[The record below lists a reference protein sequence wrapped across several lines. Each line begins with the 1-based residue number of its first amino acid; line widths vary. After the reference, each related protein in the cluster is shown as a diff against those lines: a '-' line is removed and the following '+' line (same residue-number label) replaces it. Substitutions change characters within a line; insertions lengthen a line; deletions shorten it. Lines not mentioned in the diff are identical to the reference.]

1 MKIRLIFYILLSTAI
16 AKYVAAQELPSHVSH
31 HFTSINQAGLLT
43 GSAGQAANIQTINGL
58 TWSKWFAGVGTGI
71 DYYGTRS
78 IPLFVDL
85 RRNFNTKAKGV
96 FVYADGGI
104 NFPWIS
110 DGQKLSRPYTGTSS
124 KGVYLD
130 AGAGLRFKLKNSS
143 ALLLSSGYSYKQV
156 NNKTDLMT
164 IMIWPTPEKTYEYY
178 KYEYRRIVMKLG
190 LEF

>member
-1 MKIRLIFYILLSTAI
+1 MHVRFIIFSLLFTGMY
-16 AKYVAAQELPSHVSH
+16 KQLNAQEHSETSNIK
-31 HFTSINQAGLLT
+31 FTSINQVGLLT
-43 GSAGQAANIQTINGL
+43 GSAGQSASIQTINGI
-58 TWSKWFAGVGTGI
+58 TKDKWFAGIGTGI

-78 IPLFVDL
+78 VPVFVDV
-85 RRNFNTKAKGV
+85 RRTLGNSLKSPFL
-96 FVYADGGI
+96 YADGGI

-130 AGAGLRFKLKNSS
+130 AGAGLRFKIKNSS
-143 ALLLSSGYSYKQV
+143 ALLLSAGYSHKQV

>member
-110 DGQKLSRPYTGTSS
+110 DGQKMTRGYTATSS
-124 KGVYLD
+124 AGVYLEG
-130 AGAGLRFKLKNSS
+130 GAGLKFRMKSNNAF
-143 ALLLSSGYSYKQV
+143 LLSAGFSYKEV
-156 NNKTDLMT
+156 KDKTELMS
-164 IMIWPTPEKTYEYY
+164 IWIWPTPDKTYETY
-178 KYEYRRIVMKLG
+178 KYHYRRIVVKLA
-190 LEF
+190 LEL